1 MKSSG
6 RSASSRALTAR
17 ASRWGITV
25 AVQETVIDRD
35 KRCVYCHTRFKQH
48 VRGRG
53 GRVHMA
59 TWEHIDNDGDCS
71 DRNVALCCCA
81 CNSSKGTKTLAEWF
95 ESEYCKERKI
105 SASRVAPVVRN
116 WIKRR
121 PR

>member
-17 ASRWGITV
+17 ANRWGITV

-53 GRVHMA
+53 GRVRMA
-59 TWEHIDNDGDCS
+59 TWEHIDNEGNS
-71 DRNVALCCCA
+71 SEHNVALCCCA
-81 CNSSKGTKTLAEWF
+81 CNSSKGTKALADWF
-95 ESEYCKERKI
+95 ESEYCKAREI
-105 SASRVAPVVRN
+105 STRSVARVVRS
-116 WIKRR
+116 WMKRR
-121 PR
+121 S